1 MKKFLLAGIGAAALT
16 AAGSAGAADFPVYK
30 APPPAVASLSWSG
43 CYGGVNGGGGWA
55 RSEFTSGSGDTNQTT
70 NGFFTPGVTL
80 GDNPGSKVS
89 NDLSGGVFGGHLGCQ
104 FQWGSW
110 VFGVEAGA
118 DGADIKG
125 STTATARF
133 LPSPNVQQNSFDTR
147 VKWLATAT
155 PRLGFA
161 SGPWMYYVKGGFAA
175 AQVDISLSRLT
186 GDNAGISFSD
196 RESRV
201 GWTAGTGLEWMF
213 ARGWILGVEYNYIDL
228 GSDFYGGHAAF
239 PSGLIPGRAFM
250 EDHKLTINQVLGRLS
265 YKFSWGEGPGSY

>member
-1 MKKFLLAGIGAAALT
+1 MLK
-16 AAGSAGAADFPVYK
+16 SNSR
-30 APPPAVASLSWSG
+30 ASGNRPKVKISG
-43 CYGGVNGGGGWA
+43 TQY
-55 RSEFTSGSGDTNQTT
+55 
-70 NGFFTPGVTL
+70 
-80 GDNPGSKVS
+80 KVS

-186 GDNAGISFSD
+186 GDNAGIS
-196 RESRV
+196 
-201 GWTAGTGLEWMF
+201 LI
-213 ARGWILGVEYNYIDL
+213 ARGLDSRDRPRMDVR
-228 GSDFYGGHAAF
+228 
-239 PSGLIPGRAFM
+239 PGLDSRRGI
-250 EDHKLTINQVLGRLS
+250 
-265 YKFSWGEGPGSY
+265 